1 MSWDRF
7 KKYYL
12 PIEKLNFS
20 LDISYMDFSSS
31 FFRKMETKINSA
43 FDSMED
49 LENGAIANPDEN
61 RMVGHYWLRMSQLAP
76 NKKIEKEIDLNF
88 EQIQL
93 FSSLVRSGSISG
105 ETGKFRNLLIIGIG
119 GSAIGPQLI
128 CDALLQLN
136 KKDIQVHFLDNIDP
150 DGIDI
155 ILNRLKNQLG
165 NTLVIVISKS
175 GNTAE
180 THNNMLEVKFAYRD
194 AGLNFNNHAVAVT
207 HPGSVL
213 DHYAMASN
221 WIKTFPVWEWVGG
234 RTSLFSS
241 VGLLPAA
248 LLGIDI
254 VEMRKGA
261 ASMDEVT
268 RIKNSMKN
276 PAALLALMWY
286 LATNGKGSKNM
297 IVIPY
302 KDRLLLFSNYLQQ
315 LIMES
320 LGKENDLDNNKV
332 NQGISV
338 FGNKGSTD
346 QHTYIQQLRDG
357 LDNFF
362 VTFIEVLKDRKYSSL
377 EIESNITSGD
387 YLQGFLLG
395 TRSALYEK
403 KRQSITIT
411 IDEVTP
417 YTLSLLIALYE
428 RAVGLYASLIGIN
441 AYHQP
446 GVEAGK
452 KTAILYLNIKKEILK
467 IMQSKPGE
475 SYTPEALATELNLE
489 INPEIIFKLL
499 EHLCANSQKSINK
512 IKAANFYDANYYFK
526 P

>member
-1 MSWDRF
+1 
-7 KKYYL
+7 
-12 PIEKLNFS
+12 
-20 LDISYMDFSSS
+20 
-31 FFRKMETKINSA
+31 
-43 FDSMED
+43 
-49 LENGAIANPDEN
+49 
-61 RMVGHYWLRMSQLAP
+61 
-76 NKKIEKEIDLNF
+76 
-88 EQIQL
+88 
-93 FSSLVRSGSISG
+93 
-105 ETGKFRNLLIIGIG
+105 
-119 GSAIGPQLI
+119 
-128 CDALLQLN
+128 
-136 KKDIQVHFLDNIDP
+136 
-150 DGIDI
+150 
-155 ILNRLKNQLG
+155 
-165 NTLVIVISKS
+165 
-175 GNTAE
+175 
-180 THNNMLEVKFAYRD
+180 
-194 AGLNFNNHAVAVT
+194 
-207 HPGSVL
+207 
-213 DHYAMASN
+213 
-221 WIKTFPVWEWVGG
+221 
-234 RTSLFSS
+234 
-241 VGLLPAA
+241 
-248 LLGIDI
+248 
-254 VEMRKGA
+254 
-261 ASMDEVT
+261 
-268 RIKNSMKN
+268 
-276 PAALLALMWY
+276 
-286 LATNGKGSKNM
+286 
-297 IVIPY
+297 
-302 KDRLLLFSNYLQQ
+302 
-315 LIMES
+315 MES

-467 IMQSKPGE
+467 IMQSKPGK